1 MEDMQ
6 ASKPSNM
13 RFVLDLF
20 EADNAIRTRSA
31 YATDLCYSGS
41 SHIPNWVLGLVLG
54 MVRFVLRAPV
64 LENLRFACTFEIQ
77 HALLADFIL
86 L

>member
-20 EADNAIRTRSA
+20 EADNA
-31 YATDLCYSGS
+31 
-41 SHIPNWVLGLVLG
+41 NWVLGLVLG